1 MNTPTLFRL
10 GLLML
15 ALALG
20 APSLAAPPPPPPLG
34 SMNTVIEEIRKLEG
48 ERDPKCHATASR
60 LEDLIYGTP
69 LSTEARLAKNDLQKE
84 LAAQLWAAASAQAK
98 GQKAKAITAENIA
111 AARRPHFE
119 YEQLPSGDWRLR
131 VGSETVSITKTDK
144 RQYATVAY
152 GLRAILAVEQE
163 HLLGLRTRLL
173 PLSEPAVN
181 ALKEALD
188 LLTLAVLQRT
198 DRAAREQS
206 RYEIAREPLQ
216 AQWARFLPAAPQVK
230 RGTARPAT
238 ARSDYPLLKEI
249 IRQKIDSFEKYNQ
262 VSMSV
267 FLRNLQVYFA
277 RHRWPKEPELG
288 AEFRALYTEAM
299 VAFSQD
305 LLKGAED
312 LAWKSKQPLIRAAD
326 VEHFAQRF
334 IPHRLNEYE
343 DAIFFPRLPKS
354 ERIEIEAYDMDAFR
368 DGGLHWRYLQYVIED
383 PQWRGRLEPDP
394 FAAEVLTEN
403 IAQFGVLLLRETG
416 RLAKEDGLETLHPRY
431 LATAL
436 KAIQA
441 KIDAHARA
449 KPDAVA
455 AAPIASAGAPLAG
468 GTQFSDATPASGISY
483 SHRMSSWLARLIR
496 SAVSRAAGK
505 PGELTIPPA
514 FQGSGVA
521 AEDIDNDGHIDLLF
535 LGGAGNRLY
544 RNRGDGSFLDLTER
558 AEINWTRPDGT
569 PGEPRQ
575 AVFADF
581 DNDGWQDLLI
591 TYANDAHR
599 LYHNRGDGRFVDVTA
614 NAGLGGEGEVGGPA
628 TVLDFDR
635 DGRPDIY
642 LGYFGN
648 YVAGVFPTLARRN
661 SNASSDRLFRNL
673 GGMRFGDVTAS
684 AGIDNRG
691 WTQAVTHTD
700 FDGDG
705 WQDVIAGNDF
715 GVNKYYRNLGNGK
728 FADVA
733 AQLGTDKPS
742 YTMGIGLAD
751 LNGDELPD
759 VYISNI
765 VLMNKDEKYVLPS
778 DTTPMKFNPD
788 KMARMRV
795 VEAND
800 LFLSRRAASGLPS
813 YEHSDRVGR
822 GYAATGWSWNAE
834 FFDLD
839 NDGDDD
845 LYVVNGTN
853 AYNMY
858 SKDNP
863 YYTDPDGQPR
873 KVEFP
878 TESAE
883 TNVLFINA
891 GGLLNLAPGSGAD
904 LHGNSRSAA
913 AADFD
918 GDGAI
923 DVALNGFGEPAV
935 ILKNRNAKNG
945 NHWAKVRLVG
955 DPRRGVSRDA
965 LGAKLLVSGE
975 QGLALW
981 REVRSTGS
989 YLSSL
994 PKEQHFGL
1002 GKNARF
1008 KLRVI
1013 WPDGSQSVFENL
1025 AADRPYLLEQ
1035 ANGQLRALA
1044 GKD

>member
-1 MNTPTLFRL
+1 MNRHILPRC
-10 GLLML
+10 GLAALTLML
-15 ALALG
+15 G
-20 APSLAAPPPPPPLG
+20 AVALAAPAPG
-34 SMNTVIEEIRKLEG
+34 SMPAVIEEIRKLEG

-60 LEDLIYGTP
+60 LEDLIYGTS
-69 LSTEARLAKNDLQKE
+69 LTTEARLAKNDLQKA
-84 LAAQLWAAASAQAK
+84 LAARLWAAASASAK
-98 GQKAKAITAENIA
+98 ARKAKQVDA
-111 AARRPHFE
+111 ADINEARRKIFE
-119 YEQLPSGDWRLR
+119 YGQLANGDWQLR
-131 VGSETVSITKTDK
+131 IGAEAISITKTDK

-163 HLLGLRTRLL
+163 QLLGLSPRLL
-173 PLSEPAVN
+173 PLDEPAITT
-181 ALKEALD
+181 LKEALD
-188 LLTLAVLQRT
+188 LMTLAVLQRT
-198 DRAAREQS
+198 DRSAREQS
-206 RYEIAREPLQ
+206 RYEISKEPLE
-216 AQWARFLPAAPQVK
+216 AQWARFVPAQAPV
-230 RGTARPAT
+230 RGGAAKPAPART
-238 ARSDYPLLKEI
+238 DYRLLKAV

-262 VSMSV
+262 LSMSV

-277 RHRWPKEPELG
+277 RHRWPKDPELA
-288 AEFRALYTEAM
+288 AEFRSLYTEAM

-312 LAWKSKQPLIRAAD
+312 LAAKGKQPLLRAAE
-326 VEHFAQRF
+326 VERFAQRF

-343 DAIFFPRLPKS
+343 DAIFFPLLPKAQ
-354 ERIEIEAYDMDAFR
+354 RIEIEAYDMDAFR

-383 PQWRGRLEPDP
+383 PKWRGRLEPDP
-394 FAAEVLTEN
+394 YAAEVLTEN

-416 RLAKEDGLETLHPRY
+416 RLAKEAGLETLHPRY
-431 LATAL
+431 LDPAL

-441 KIDAHARA
+441 KIDAHAQA
-449 KPDAVA
+449 KPTKVEPAPIVSASGQAPGA
-455 AAPIASAGAPLAG
+455 AAFVDI
-468 GTQFSDATPASGISY
+468 TRASGIAY
-483 SHRMSSWLARLIR
+483 HHRMSSWLARLIR
-496 SAVSRAAGK
+496 SYISRAEGK

-544 RNRGDGSFLDLTER
+544 RNRGDGSFIDVTER
-558 AEINWTRPDGT
+558 AGINWTRPDGT
-569 PGEPRQ
+569 FGEPRQ

-599 LYHNRGDGRFVDVTA
+599 LYRNLGDGRFADVTEA
-614 NAGLGGEGEVGGPA
+614 AGLGGEGEVGGPA
-628 TVLDFDR
+628 TVFDFDQ

-642 LGYFGN
+642 IGYFGN
-648 YVAGVFPTLARRN
+648 YVQGVFPTLARRN
-661 SNASSDRLFRNL
+661 SNAANDRLFRNL
-673 GGMRFGDVTAS
+673 GSLRFADLTTS

-691 WTQAVTHTD
+691 WSQAITHTD

-705 WQDVIAGNDF
+705 RQDVIVGNDF
-715 GVNKYYRNLGNGK
+715 GVNKYYRNLGNGR

-742 YTMGIGLAD
+742 YSMGIGLAD

-759 VYISNI
+759 IYISNI

-778 DTTPMKFNPD
+778 ETTAMKFNPD
-788 KMARMRV
+788 KLARMRV

-800 LFLSRRAASGLPS
+800 LFLSRRVANDLPQ

-822 GYAATGWSWNAE
+822 GYTATGWSWNAE

-878 TESAE
+878 VENAE

-891 GGLLNLAPGSGAD
+891 GGMLNMAANSGAD
-904 LHGNSRSAA
+904 VHGNSRSAIV
-913 AADFD
+913 ADLD
-918 GDGAI
+918 GDGAM
-923 DVALNGFGEPAV
+923 DLALNGFSEPAV
-935 ILKNRNAKNG
+935 VLKNAGTGNG
-945 NHWAKVRLVG
+945 NRWAKIRLVG
-955 DPRRGVSRDA
+955 DPARGVSRDA
-965 LGAKLLVSGE
+965 LGAKLLVSAGKGPS
-975 QGLALW
+975 QW

-1002 GKNARF
+1002 GKAESF

-1013 WPDGSQSVFENL
+1013 WPDGSRSEIDDL
-1025 AADRPYLLEQ
+1025 AANRRYLIDQVTGRPRSLP
-1035 ANGQLRALA
+1035 GSS
-1044 GKD
+1044 

>member
-1 MNTPTLFRL
+1 MTLASLLPAL
-10 GLLML
+10 GLASLTLTL
-15 ALALG
+15 ATFAV
-20 APSLAAPPPPPPLG
+20 AAPAPD
-34 SMNTVIEEIRKLEG
+34 SMRTVIEEIRKLEG

-69 LSTEARLAKNDLQKE
+69 LSTEARLAKNDLQKA
-84 LAAQLWAAASAQAK
+84 LAARLWSAASDDAK
-98 GQKAKAITAENIA
+98 TKKAKRVDAATMT
-111 AARRPHFE
+111 AARRRLFD
-119 YEQLPSGDWRLR
+119 YEASTHGDWR
-131 VGSETVSITKTDK
+131 VSIGTENVAISKTDK
-144 RQYATVAY
+144 RQYATIAY

-163 HLLGLRTRLL
+163 QLLGLRPRLL
-173 PLSEPAVN
+173 PLEEGAVN

-188 LLTLAVLQRT
+188 LVTLAVLQRA
-198 DRAAREQS
+198 DRRAREQS
-206 RYEIAREPLQ
+206 RYEIGLEPLE
-216 AQWARFLPAAPQVK
+216 AQWASLLPAAPASK
-230 RGTARPAT
+230 ASRARPKSGRT
-238 ARSDYPLLKEI
+238 DYPLLKEV

-262 VSMSV
+262 ISMPV

-277 RHRWPKEPELG
+277 RHRWPKDPTTA
-288 AEFRALYTEAM
+288 AEFRSIFTEAM

-305 LLKGAED
+305 LLKGSED
-312 LAWKSKQPLIRAAD
+312 LAWQRKEPVIRAAQ
-326 VEHFAQRF
+326 VEAFAQRF
-334 IPHRLNEYE
+334 IPHRINEYE
-343 DAIFFPRLPKS
+343 DAIFFPRLPKA
-354 ERIEIEAYDMDAFR
+354 ERVEIEAYDMDAFR

-383 PQWRGRLEPDP
+383 PKWRGKLEPDP

-416 RLAKEDGLETLHPRY
+416 RLAKEAGRDTLHPKY
-431 LATAL
+431 LDVAL
-436 KAIQA
+436 KSIQTR
-441 KIDAHARA
+441 IDAHARTQPA
-449 KPDAVA
+449 KPEAAPIVSSQTAVA
-455 AAPIASAGAPLAG
+455 AGTSFRD
-468 GTQFSDATPASGISY
+468 GTQTSGIHY
-483 SHRMSSWLARLIR
+483 QHRLSSWLARLIR
-496 SAVSRAAGK
+496 GYVAKAEGK

-521 AEDIDNDGHIDLLF
+521 AEDFDNDGHIDLLL

-544 RNRGDGSFLDLTER
+544 RNRGDGSFLDVTER
-558 AEINWTRPDGT
+558 AGIAWTRPDGT

-599 LYHNRGDGRFVDVTA
+599 LYHNRGDGRYADVSSSA
-614 NAGLGGEGEVGGPA
+614 ALGGEGEVGGPA
-628 TVLDFDR
+628 TVFDFDR
-635 DGRPDIY
+635 DGQPDIY
-642 LGYFGN
+642 IGYFGN
-648 YVAGVFPTLARRN
+648 YVSGVFPTLARRN
-661 SNASSDRLFRNL
+661 NNASNDRLFRNL
-673 GGMRFGDVTAS
+673 GGLRFADVTAS

-691 WTQAVTHTD
+691 WSQAITHTD

-715 GVNKYYRNLGNGK
+715 GVNKYWRNLGNGR

-765 VLMNKDEKYVLPS
+765 VLMNKDEKYVLPGE
-778 DTTPMKFNPD
+778 DTPMKFNPE

-800 LFLSRRAASGLPS
+800 LFLSKRNPSGLPQ
-813 YEHSDRVGR
+813 YEQSDRVGR

-834 FFDLD
+834 FFDMD

-878 TESAE
+878 TENAE
-883 TNVLFINA
+883 TNVLFVNA
-891 GGLLNLAPGSGAD
+891 GGMLQLATQSGAD
-904 LHGNSRSAA
+904 LHGNSRSAT
-913 AADFD
+913 AADLD
-918 GDGAI
+918 GDGRV
-923 DVALNGFGEPAV
+923 DVVLNNFAEPTV
-935 ILKNRNAKNG
+935 VLKNVTSGEAR
-945 NHWAKVRLVG
+945 WAKIRLVG
-955 DPRRGVSRDA
+955 DPGRGVSRDA
-965 LGAKLLVSGE
+965 LGARILVRGE
-975 QGLALW
+975 GGSVQW

-994 PKEQHFGL
+994 PREQHFGL
-1002 GKNARF
+1002 GANDKF
-1008 KLRVI
+1008 SLHI
-1013 WPDGSQSVFENL
+1013 TWPDGSRMELNDL
-1025 AADRPYLLEQ
+1025 AANRRYVVEQ
-1035 ANGQLRALA
+1035 MTGRVRELSARQ
-1044 GKD
+1044 

>member
-1 MNTPTLFRL
+1 MNARKVHSRFSMVASLC
-10 GLLML
+10 LLASFSGT
-15 ALALG
+15 ALSAD
-20 APSLAAPPPPPPLG
+20 SLPV
-34 SMNTVIEEIRKLEG
+34 VIEQIRQLEG

-69 LSTEARLAKNDLQKE
+69 LTTEARLAKNDLQKE
-84 LAAQLWAAASAQAK
+84 LAARLWTNASAAAK
-98 GQKAKAITAENIA
+98 KAKAKRIDSAAII
-111 AARRPHFE
+111 AARRQIFE
-119 YEQLPSGDWRLR
+119 YEQLPAGDWRLR
-131 VGSETVSITKTDK
+131 IGPESLLVTKTDK

-163 HLLGLRTRLL
+163 QILGLRPRLL
-173 PLSEPAVN
+173 ALDEAAVN
-181 ALKEALD
+181 TLKEALD
-188 LLTLAVLQRT
+188 LITLAVLQRV
-198 DRAAREQS
+198 DRSAREQS
-206 RYEIAREPLQ
+206 RYEIAREPLE
-216 AQWARFLPAAPQVK
+216 AQWARFVPPSPQTRRVAAKPASG
-230 RGTARPAT
+230 RT
-238 ARSDYPLLKEI
+238 DYRLLKDI
-249 IRQKIDSFEKYNQ
+249 IRQKIDSFERYNQ
-262 VSMSV
+262 ISMLV

-277 RHRWPKEPELG
+277 RHRWPKDPALA
-288 AEFRALYTEAM
+288 AEFRSVYTEAM

-312 LAWKSKQPLIRAAD
+312 HAWRSKHPLIRAAD
-326 VEHFAQRF
+326 VEHFSQRF
-334 IPHRLNEYE
+334 IPYRLNEYE
-343 DAIFFPRLPKS
+343 DAIFFPLLPKA

-383 PQWRGRLEPDP
+383 PKWLGRLEPDP
-394 FAAEVLTEN
+394 YAAEVLTEI

-416 RLAKEDGLETLHPRY
+416 RLSKEAGLDALHPRY
-431 LATAL
+431 LGAAM

-441 KIDAHARA
+441 KIDAHAKAEPA
-449 KPDAVA
+449 KTPP
-455 AAPIASAGAPLAG
+455 APIVSAAGPVTGGAQFVDV
-468 GTQFSDATPASGISY
+468 TQASGIQY
-483 SHRMSSWLARLIR
+483 THRMSSWLSRLIR
-496 SAVSRAAGK
+496 SYIGKAEGK

-521 AEDIDNDGHIDLLF
+521 AEDIDNDGNIDLLF

-544 RNRGDGSFLDLTER
+544 RNRGDGSFLDITER
-558 AEINWTRPDGT
+558 AGINWTRPDGT

-575 AVFADF
+575 AVFVDF

-599 LYHNRGDGRFVDVTA
+599 LYHNRGDGRFTDVTEA
-614 NAGLGGEGEVGGPA
+614 AGLGGEGEVGGPA
-628 TVLDFDR
+628 TVFDFDR

-642 LGYFGN
+642 IGYFGN
-648 YVAGVFPTLARRN
+648 YVQGVFPTLARRN
-661 SNASSDRLFRNL
+661 SNASNDRLFRNL
-673 GGMRFGDVTAS
+673 GAMRFAEVTAS

-691 WTQAVTHTD
+691 WSQAVTHTD

-705 WQDVIAGNDF
+705 WQDVIVGNDF
-715 GVNKYYRNLGNGK
+715 GVNKYFRNLGNGR

-800 LFLSRRAASGLPS
+800 LFLSRRSAGGLPE
-813 YEHSDRVGR
+813 YEHSDLVGR

-834 FFDLD
+834 FFDMD

-863 YYTDPDGQPR
+863 YYTDSDGQPR

-878 TESAE
+878 TENAE
-883 TNVLFINA
+883 TNVLFANA
-891 GGLLNLAPGSGAD
+891 GGMLNLVSGSGAD
-904 LHGNSRSAA
+904 LHGNSRSAVT
-913 AADFD
+913 ADLD
-918 GDGAI
+918 GDGAL
-923 DVALNGFGEPAV
+923 DLVLNGFNEPAV
-935 ILKNRNAKNG
+935 VLRNRHAGNG

-965 LGAKLLVSGE
+965 LGAKLLVERGE
-975 QGLALW
+975 GQKQW

-1002 GKNARF
+1002 GANTTF

-1013 WPDGSQSVFENL
+1013 WPDGSKAEFDRL
-1025 AADRPYLLEQ
+1025 AADRRYLIEQ
-1035 ANGQLRALA
+1035 ASGELRVLA
-1044 GKD
+1044 GKN

>member
-1 MNTPTLFRL
+1 MNVHRRLFRSAL
-10 GLLML
+10 LASICLSGLPS
-15 ALALG
+15 G
-20 APSLAAPPPPPPLG
+20 ATVAADSLPV
-34 SMNTVIEEIRKLEG
+34 VIEQIRQLEG

-69 LSTEARLAKNDLQKE
+69 LTTEARLAKNDLQKE
-84 LAAQLWAAASAQAK
+84 LAARLWASASARAKKTQAK
-98 GQKAKAITAENIA
+98 RIDAEGVA
-111 AARRPHFE
+111 AARREVFD
-119 YEQLPSGDWRLR
+119 YEQLPNGDWRVR
-131 VGSETVSITKTDK
+131 IGPETVLITKTDK

-163 HLLGLRTRLL
+163 QILALRARLL
-173 PLSEPAVN
+173 PLDEAAVG

-188 LLTLAVLQRT
+188 LMTLAVLQRV
-198 DRAAREQS
+198 DRRARELS
-206 RYEIAREPLQ
+206 RYEIAKEPLE
-216 AQWARFLPAAPQVK
+216 AQWARFLPPSPMAKRAAAK
-230 RGTARPAT
+230 PASGRT
-238 ARSDYPLLKEI
+238 DYRLLKDV
-249 IRQKIDSFEKYNQ
+249 IRQKISSFEQYNQ
-262 VSMSV
+262 ISMPV

-277 RHRWPKEPELG
+277 RHRWPKDPALA
-288 AEFRALYTEAM
+288 AEFRGVFTEAM
-299 VAFSQD
+299 VSFSQD

-312 LAWKSKQPLIRAAD
+312 QAWRRKEPLIRGAD
-326 VEHFAQRF
+326 VEHFSQKF
-334 IPHRLNEYE
+334 VPYRLNEYE
-343 DAIFFPRLPKS
+343 DAIFFPLLPKA
-354 ERIEIEAYDMDAFR
+354 ERVEIEAYDMDAFR

-383 PQWRGRLEPDP
+383 PKWRGKLEPDP
-394 FAAEVLTEN
+394 YAAELLTEI

-416 RLAKEDGLETLHPRY
+416 RLSKDAGLETLHPKY
-431 LATAL
+431 LGAAM

-441 KIDAHARA
+441 KNDAHARVQPTQA
-449 KPDAVA
+449 Q
-455 AAPIASAGAPLAG
+455 ASAIVSAAG
-468 GTQFSDATPASGISY
+468 PAASGAQFADVTQASGVQY
-483 SHRMSSWLARLIR
+483 THRMSSWLARLIR
-496 SAVSRAAGK
+496 SYIGKAEGK
-505 PGELTIPPA
+505 PGSLTIPPA

-521 AEDIDNDGHIDLLF
+521 AEDFDNDGHVDLLF

-544 RNRGDGSFLDLTER
+544 RNRGDGSFLDVTER
-558 AEINWTRPDGT
+558 AGIAWTRLDGT

-599 LYHNRGDGRFVDVTA
+599 LYHNRGDGRFVDVTET
-614 NAGLGGEGEVGGPA
+614 AGLGGEGEVGGPA
-628 TVLDFDR
+628 TVLDYDR

-642 LGYFGN
+642 IGYFGN
-648 YVAGVFPTLARRN
+648 YVLGVFPTLARRN
-661 SNASSDRLFRNL
+661 NNASNDRLFRNL
-673 GGMRFGDVTAS
+673 GALRFAEVTQS

-691 WTQAVTHTD
+691 WSQAVTHTD

-705 WQDVIAGNDF
+705 WPDVIAGNDF
-715 GVNKYYRNLGNGK
+715 GVNKYWRNLGNGR

-765 VLMNKDEKYVLPS
+765 VLMNKDEKYVLPGE
-778 DTTPMKFNPD
+778 DTPMKFNPD

-800 LFLSRRAASGLPS
+800 LFLSKRSSGGLPQ

-834 FFDLD
+834 FFDMD

-878 TESAE
+878 TENAE
-883 TNVLFINA
+883 TNVLFANA
-891 GGLLNLAPGSGAD
+891 EGMLHLVSGSGAD

-913 AADFD
+913 TADLD
-918 GDGAI
+918 GDGAL
-923 DVALNGFGEPAV
+923 DLVLNGFNEPAV
-935 ILKNRNAKNG
+935 ILKNRHAGNG

-965 LGAKLLVSGE
+965 LGAKLFVFSG
-975 QGLALW
+975 QSHPQW

-1002 GKNARF
+1002 GAATRF
-1008 KLRVI
+1008 KLRVT
-1013 WPDGSQSVFENL
+1013 WPDGSNSEFDAL
-1025 AADRPYLLEQ
+1025 AADRHYLIEQ
-1035 ANGQLRALA
+1035 ASGTLRVLT
-1044 GKD
+1044 GKN